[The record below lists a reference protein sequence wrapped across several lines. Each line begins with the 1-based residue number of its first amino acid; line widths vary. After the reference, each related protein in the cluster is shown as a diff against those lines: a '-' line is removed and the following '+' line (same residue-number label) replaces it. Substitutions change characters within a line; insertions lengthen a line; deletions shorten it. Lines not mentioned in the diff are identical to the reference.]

1 MKKTIL
7 LAALM
12 VPAAAAFAQ
21 ESRQDVSVSGF
32 ELIGMKVN
40 GAGGVYLVD
49 QTKTTGVLA
58 SYRYLLT
65 PHSALELNYSFA
77 QNSLYF
83 QSNGNPTRNPI
94 HTRQQEL
101 SAAYVYGLTFKNYNP
116 FVEGGIAAVVFTP
129 ILDGT
134 FTLDAKSNTNIGGL
148 FGAGVAYEISP
159 SFDIRAQYRGIVVK
173 TPDFKLP
180 GDRFKTNRYEL
191 IQMPAIGIAY
201 HF

>member
-7 LAALM
+7 LGALM
-12 VPAAAAFAQ
+12 LSAATGFAQ
-21 ESRQDVSVSGF
+21 ESRQDASISGYG
-32 ELIGMKVN
+32 LLGMRVN
-40 GAGGVYLVD
+40 GAGGVYITN
-49 QTKTTGVLA
+49 QSKTGGILA

-77 QNSLYF
+77 QNTLYF
-83 QSNGNPTRNPI
+83 VSNGNPTTNPI
-94 HTRQQEL
+94 HSRQQEL

-129 ILDGT
+129 IQNGT
-134 FTLDAKSNTNIGGL
+134 FTLDAKQNTNIGGV

-159 SFDIRAQYRGIVVK
+159 SFDIRAEYRGIFVK
-173 TPDFKLP
+173 APDFKLP
-180 GDRFKTNRYEL
+180 GDRFKTNRYEV

>member
-7 LAALM
+7 LGALLLS
-12 VPAAAAFAQ
+12 AAAGYAQ
-21 ESRQDVSVSGF
+21 ESRQDASISGYG
-32 ELIGMKVN
+32 LLGMKVN
-40 GAGGVYLVD
+40 GAGGVYLTN
-49 QTKTTGVLA
+49 QSKTGGILA

-65 PHSALELNYSFA
+65 PHSALEANYSFA
-77 QNSLYF
+77 QNTLYF
-83 QSNGNPTRNPI
+83 QCCGNTTSNPI

-116 FVEGGIAAVVFTP
+116 FVEGGIGAFIFTP
-129 ILDGT
+129 IQNGT
-134 FTLDAKSNTNIGGL
+134 FTLDAKQNTNIGGV
-148 FGAGVAYEISP
+148 FGGGLAYEISP
-159 SFDIRAQYRGIVVK
+159 SFDIRAEYRGGFVK

-180 GDRFKTNRYEL
+180 GDRFKTNRYEV